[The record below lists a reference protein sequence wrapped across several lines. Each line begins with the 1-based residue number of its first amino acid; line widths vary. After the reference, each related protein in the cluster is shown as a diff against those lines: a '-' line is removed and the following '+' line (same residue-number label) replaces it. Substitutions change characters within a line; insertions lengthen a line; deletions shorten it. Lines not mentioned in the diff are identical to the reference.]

1 MNTMRVNNDGGSI
14 AVEVHGDGP
23 LVLCVPGMGESR
35 SSFRH
40 LSLAESGFRVAI
52 MDLRGHGDSSVDF
65 EDYDDPAT
73 ARDILAVIS
82 HLGGPATVIG
92 NSMGAA
98 AAVIAA
104 TEYPD
109 AVNGLVLIG
118 PFVRDH
124 GPAAALR
131 FALMKP
137 WGPIVWTMYHRKL
150 FGDITPDDHAEH
162 LTLTRQLLKRPGRW
176 RAFERT
182 ARTSHT
188 PAEAALPKV
197 NVPTLVIMG
206 DKDPDFRDPEVE
218 AIWVAGNTRGRHTMI
233 PGARHYPMAEQP
245 EAVMS
250 VITPFLKEITNG

>member
-1 MNTMRVNNDGGSI
+1 MMRVNNDGGSI
-14 AVEVHGDGP
+14 AVEVHGEGP

-40 LSLAESGFRVAI
+40 LKLAEEGHRVAI

-65 EDYDDPAT
+65 AEYDDPAT
-73 ARDILAVIS
+73 ARDILAVIK
-82 HLGGPATVIG
+82 HLGSPATVIG

-104 TEYPD
+104 TEEPD
-109 AVNGLVLIG
+109 AVNGLILIG

-124 GPAAALR
+124 GPAAALK

-137 WGPIVWTMYHRKL
+137 WGPILWAMYHRKL

-162 LTLTRQLLKRPGRW
+162 LSLAKQLLKRPGRW

-182 ARTSHT
+182 ARTSHA
-188 PAEAALPKV
+188 PAEAALSKV
-197 NVPTLVIMG
+197 DVPTLIIMG
-206 DKDPDFRDPEVE
+206 DQDPDFRNAE
-218 AIWVAGNTRGRHTMI
+218 AEAVWIADNTGGRHTMI

-250 VITPFLKEITNG
+250 VTTPFLKEITNG